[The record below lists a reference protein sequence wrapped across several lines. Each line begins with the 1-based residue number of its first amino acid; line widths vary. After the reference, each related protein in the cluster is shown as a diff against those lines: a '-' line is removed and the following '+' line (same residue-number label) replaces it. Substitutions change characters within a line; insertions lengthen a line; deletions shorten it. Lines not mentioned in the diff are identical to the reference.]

1 MMKIKTSRLPLYF
14 LLTALFMVVLVSV
27 LRRGESGSEGKCE
40 RPDTVIHYRVDTV
53 YDTISITKYY
63 PKPVKDEVLRI
74 DTVYADTL
82 LATKRS
88 IYCDTILATPTDTVC
103 VMTEIEGIDAR
114 MNYLKAYLK
123 KGTITEHT
131 EKTITV
137 VKKKKGFMIA
147 PTVGVG
153 YGIFNKRPDV
163 YIGVGFSY
171 FF

>member
-1 MMKIKTSRLPLYF
+1 MKSRIPLYC
-14 LLTALFMVVLVSV
+14 LLTALFMAVLVSV
-27 LRRGESGSEGKCE
+27 FGWKNS
-40 RPDTVIHYRVDTV
+40 RPEAIYDGADTVVVTRIDTV
-53 YDTISITKYY
+53 FDTITVTKYK
-63 PKPVKDEVLRI
+63 PKPIKEEVLRI

-82 LATKRS
+82 LTTERS

-114 MNYLKAYLK
+114 VNYLKAYLK

-131 EKTITV
+131 ENTITV

-153 YGIFNKRPDV
+153 YGLINRKPDI
-163 YIGVGFSY
+163 YLGIGITYQF
-171 FF
+171 

>member
-1 MMKIKTSRLPLYF
+1 MKAKNKIPLF
-14 LLTALFMVVLVSV
+14 CLLIAFICLTLASV
-27 LRRGESGSEGKCE
+27 LRRGESGSDGKYE
-40 RPDTVIHYRVDTV
+40 ALDTIVLTRIDTVF
-53 YDTISITKYY
+53 DTITVTKYK
-63 PKPVKDEVLRI
+63 PKPIKEEVLRI

-82 LATKRS
+82 LTTERS

-114 MNYLKAYLK
+114 VNYLKAYLK

-131 EKTITV
+131 ENTITV

-153 YGIFNKRPDV
+153 YGLINRKPDI
-163 YIGVGFSY
+163 YLGIGITYQF
-171 FF
+171 

>member
-1 MMKIKTSRLPLYF
+1 MKSRLPLYF

-27 LRRGESGSEGKCE
+27 FGWKNNRPEDDYEGL
-40 RPDTVIHYRVDTV
+40 DTVVLTRIDTV
-53 YDTISITKYY
+53 FDTITVTKYK
-63 PKPVKDEVLRI
+63 PKPVKVEVLRI
-74 DTVYADTL
+74 DTVYGDTL

-88 IYCDTILATPTDTVC
+88 TFCDTLLATPTDTVC
-103 VMTEIEGIDAR
+103 VMTEVEGIDAR
-114 MNYLKAYLK
+114 VNYLKAYLK

-163 YIGVGFSY
+163 YIGVGFTY
-171 FF
+171 IF

>member
-1 MMKIKTSRLPLYF
+1 MKTKNKIPLF
-14 LLTALFMVVLVSV
+14 CLLIAFICVTLTTA
-27 LRRGESGSEGKCE
+27 LRRGGSGSDGKYE
-40 RPDTVIHYRVDTV
+40 RQDTVVLTRIDTV
-53 YDTISITKYY
+53 FDTITVTKYK
-63 PKPVKDEVLRI
+63 PKPIKVEVLRI

-82 LATKRS
+82 LATERS
-88 IYCDTILATPTDTVC
+88 IYCDTVLATPTDTVC
-103 VMTEIEGIDAR
+103 VMTEVEGIDAR
-114 MNYLKAYLK
+114 VNYLKAYLK

-163 YIGVGFSY
+163 YIGVGFTY
-171 FF
+171 IF

>member
-1 MMKIKTSRLPLYF
+1 MKIMKSRIPLYC
-14 LLTALFMVVLVSV
+14 LLIAFICLTLASV
-27 LRRGESGSEGKCE
+27 LRRGEGRSDGKYE
-40 RPDTVIHYRVDTV
+40 RSDTVVVTRIDTV
-53 YDTISITKYY
+53 FDTVTVTKYK
-63 PKPVKDEVLRI
+63 PKPIKEEVSRI

-88 IYCDTILATPTDTVC
+88 IYCDTVLATPTDTVC
-103 VMTEIEGIDAR
+103 VMTEVEGIDAR
-114 MNYLKAYLK
+114 VNYLKAYLK

-171 FF
+171 IF

>member
-1 MMKIKTSRLPLYF
+1 MKAKSRIPLYF

-27 LRRGESGSEGKCE
+27 FGWKNSLPEADYEGV
-40 RPDTVIHYRVDTV
+40 DTVVVTRVDTV
-53 YDTISITKYY
+53 YDTITVTKIQ
-63 PKPVKDEVLRI
+63 PKPVKEEVLRI
-74 DTVYADTL
+74 DTIYNDTI

-88 IYCDTILATPTDTVC
+88 IYCDTVLATPTDTVC
-103 VMTEIEGIDAR
+103 VMTEVEGIDAR
-114 MNYLKAYLK
+114 VNYLKAYLK

-171 FF
+171 IF

>member
-1 MMKIKTSRLPLYF
+1 MKAKNKIPLF
-14 LLTALFMVVLVSV
+14 CLLIAFICLTLTTV
-27 LRRGESGSEGKCE
+27 LRRGESGSDGKCE
-40 RPDTVIHYRVDTV
+40 RQDTIVVYRVDTV
-53 YDTISITKYY
+53 FDTISITKYY
-63 PKPVKDEVLRI
+63 PKPVKEEVLRI

-88 IYCDTILATPTDTVC
+88 TFCDTILATPTDTVC

-137 VKKKKGFMIA
+137 VKKKKGFIIA

-153 YGIFNKRPDV
+153 YGLINRKPDI
-163 YIGVGFSY
+163 YLGVGIVYSF
-171 FF
+171 